1 MEEARTKIICTIGPA
16 SSSVSML
23 LKMIYAGMD
32 VARLNF
38 SHGTHDEHKTLIRNI
53 RRAASTNNKYVGI
66 LQDLQGPKIRVGD
79 LPKDGV
85 KLSKS
90 QKIVFTTASSDFEKT
105 GDIQITHP
113 TLHKD
118 IKKGHRIFLDDGRIE
133 AEVLSVRGRKIFTK
147 VVLAGVLLSNKG
159 INLPDSSVSGS
170 SFTKKD
176 EEDLLFGLQ
185 QGVDWIALS
194 FVSNAK
200 TIERVRKLIKEKC
213 RYLGTTPPRIISK
226 IERREALD
234 RFEEIMGASDAI
246 MLARG
251 DLGVE
256 INPEQVPIV
265 QKEVIELCRQSGKP
279 VVVATHML
287 DSMTK
292 SPRATRAETSDVA
305 NAVIDHAD
313 AVMLS
318 AESATGDY
326 PDKTVQTMNTVIA
339 EAENSRFDDIG
350 FYQIHDIEDI
360 ETSIAQ
366 TLHVMSRNDQIDVIA
381 TSSTY
386 GCVTEAINMF
396 RPDAKIILACPNKTV
411 ARQMA
416 MRSGVTPIVLSDAP
430 GTFLHRMES
439 KMRKDRL
446 VFSKQR
452 VAYVTKAPHGVI
464 QLTIK

>member
-1 MEEARTKIICTIGPA
+1 M
-16 SSSVSML
+16 
-23 LKMIYAGMD
+23 
-32 VARLNF
+32 
-38 SHGTHDEHKTLIRNI
+38 
-53 RRAASTNNKYVGI
+53 
-66 LQDLQGPKIRVGD
+66 
-79 LPKDGV
+79 
-85 KLSKS
+85 
-90 QKIVFTTASSDFEKT
+90 
-105 GDIQITHP
+105 
-113 TLHKD
+113 
-118 IKKGHRIFLDDGRIE
+118 
-133 AEVLSVRGRKIFTK
+133 
-147 VVLAGVLLSNKG
+147 
-159 INLPDSSVSGS
+159 PDSSVSGS